1 MPANYNQKFLAAFKG
16 YEECYVII
24 GGTATSIVLAQQG
37 LESRRTPDYDIVL
50 TNQRTKAFYQ
60 VFTQFI
66 KDGNY
71 VPENL
76 DEKGQLYRFKTND
89 PAFPKMIELFCK
101 LPDFP
106 LQVEGRTTPVSFEEA
121 SLSALL
127 LDDDY
132 YQLVLQGAQTVDGY
146 SILKDKS
153 LIVLKAKA
161 WLDLSKRK
169 NTGAQVDS
177 KNIKKHLNDIARLC
191 GALEDTEKFDL
202 SPTIQT
208 DMNEFLS
215 VLAQRMYELPGNER
229 NKDILLSKEKI
240 FQALTALLGQYC

>member
-1 MPANYNQKFLAAFKG
+1 MPANYNQKFLATFKG

-60 VFTQFI
+60 VFAQFI

-76 DEKGQLYRFKTND
+76 DEKGQLYRFKTKET
-89 PAFPKMIELFCK
+89 AYPKMIELFCK
-101 LPDFP
+101 LPEFP
-106 LQVEGRTTPVSFEEA
+106 LRVEGRTTPVSFGKD

-127 LDDDY
+127 LDNDY
-132 YQLVLQGAQTVDGY
+132 YQLVLKGAQMVDGY
-146 SILKDKS
+146 SILRDKY

-169 NTGAQVDS
+169 NAGAQVDS

-191 GALEDTEKFDL
+191 GALEDTEKVVLDAN
-202 SPTIQT
+202 IQT
-208 DMNEFLS
+208 DMNEFLA
-215 VLAQRMYELPGNER
+215 VLGQRMNELPGNEQ

-240 FQALTALLGQYC
+240 IETLTELLGDSF